1 MTVITAATRRPAHQ
15 PLLRVALALSL
26 VLNLFFIV
34 GAAWTRMNAP
44 RHPGIAKRFH
54 QIESQ
59 LALDPQQRQAF
70 DRYAAIIESRA
81 RAMHQRIG
89 PLIGEAWS
97 EMAKPQAQAA
107 DVMQNFDRVRAERRS
122 FEQDLTTNTL
132 AFLAQLSPAQREKFV
147 ALVHPHRHPLRPPA
161 R

>member
-1 MTVITAATRRPAHQ
+1 MTVITATTRRPARQ

-34 GAAWTRMNAP
+34 GAAWTRMHAP
-44 RHPGIAKRFH
+44 HHPGIAKRFH

-59 LALDPQQRQAF
+59 LALDPTQRQAF

-81 RAMHQRIG
+81 RAMHQRIR

-97 EMAKPQAQAA
+97 EMAKPQAQAT
-107 DVMQNFDRVRAERRS
+107 DVMRIFDQTRAERRS
-122 FEQDLTTNTL
+122 FEQDLTSHTL
-132 AFLAQLSPAQREKFV
+132 ALLARLSPAQRQKFV
-147 ALVHPHRHPLRPPA
+147 ALVHPHRRPPRPPA